1 MVESTQTGGL
11 WPSLYE
17 PFRNLGTRLSNWV
30 TPASD
35 ASTDEDAYR
44 ITLELPGVSED
55 DIELTLEDS
64 NLTITGEKRTERE
77 EKGDTWF
84 FSERQFGSFRRS
96 FRLPGDADLE
106 KVEADLKDGV
116 LTITVPRR
124 IEPETAARKV
134 AVKKS
139 G

>member
-1 MVESTQTGGL
+1 MVEKTDTGGL

-17 PFRNLGTRLSNWV
+17 PFRNFGSRLADWV

-35 ASTDEDAYR
+35 ASTDDKAYH
-44 ITLELPGVSED
+44 ITLELPGVSEG
-55 DIELTLEDS
+55 DIELTVEDTT
-64 NLTITGEKRTERE
+64 LVITGEKRTERE
-77 EKGDTWF
+77 EEGDTWF
-84 FSERQFGSFRRS
+84 FSERQYGSFRRS
-96 FRLPGDADLE
+96 FRMPGDADLE

-124 IEPETAARKV
+124 TEPEKAARKV
-134 AVKKS
+134 QVKKT

>member
-1 MVESTQTGGL
+1 MVETTQTGGL

-17 PFRNLGTRLSNWV
+17 PFRNLGNRLSNWV

-44 ITLELPGVSED
+44 ITLELPGVEEG
-55 DIELTLEDS
+55 DIDLTLEDS
-64 NLTITGEKRTERE
+64 TLTVTGEKTAERE

-84 FSERQFGSFRRS
+84 FSERQYGSFRRS
-96 FRLPGDADLE
+96 FRMPGDADLE
-106 KVEADLKDGV
+106 QVEADLKDGV

-124 IEPETAARKV
+124 VEPEKAARKV
-134 AVKKS
+134 AVKKT